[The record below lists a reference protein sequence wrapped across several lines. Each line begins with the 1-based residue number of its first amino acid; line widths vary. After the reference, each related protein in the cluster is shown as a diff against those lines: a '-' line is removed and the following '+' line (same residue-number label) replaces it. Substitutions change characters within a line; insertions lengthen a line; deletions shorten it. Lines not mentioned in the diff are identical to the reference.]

1 VQKESV
7 PACTSQQHFDGKCEQ
22 KSKVVDA
29 WNVPTATETA
39 HGSYAYGNLAQ
50 QDSVPACNSFQVAEG
65 KCANKKSAAD
75 PYDLP
80 TDNGKSGW

>member
-1 VQKESV
+1 M
-7 PACTSQQHFDGKCEQ
+7 PD
-22 KSKVVDA
+22 
-29 WNVPTATETA
+29 TA
-39 HGSYAYGNLAQ
+39 HGSYAYGNLAEQ
-50 QDSVPACNSFQVAEG
+50 KSVPACNSYQQAEG